1 METAVAVGMST
12 SMMILIS
19 VLLFLYRKLI
29 FRSAELGE
37 VLVTRALDVVDE
49 SSATYV
55 NKVYIMNAQLRN
67 EQAKEISEIDILVSN
82 KDIMDMLNA
91 KREETK
97 AKKEHQLNN

>member
-12 SMMILIS
+12 SMMVLIG

-37 VLVTRALDVVDE
+37 ILVTRALDVVDE

-55 NKVYIMNAQLRN
+55 NKVYIMNAQTRN
-67 EQAKEISEIDILVSN
+67 EQAKEIAEIELIVSN
-82 KDIMDMLNA
+82 KDIMEMLQA
-91 KREETK
+91 KQAK
-97 AKKEHQLNN
+97 AKPKPKA

>member
-12 SMMILIS
+12 SMMVIIG

-37 VLVTRALDVVDE
+37 ILVTRALDVVDE

-55 NKVYIMNAQLRN
+55 NKVYIMNAQTRN
-67 EQAKEISEIDILVSN
+67 EQAKEIAEIELIVSN
-82 KDIMDMLNA
+82 KDIMEMLQA
-91 KREETK
+91 KQAK
-97 AKKEHQLNN
+97 AKAKPQPKA

>member
-12 SMMILIS
+12 TMMALIG
-19 VLLFLYRKLI
+19 VLMFLYRKLI

-55 NKVYIMNAQLRN
+55 NKVFIMNAQTRN
-67 EQAKEISEIDILVSN
+67 EQAKEIAEIDLIVSN
-82 KDIMDMLNA
+82 KDIMEMLQSKTRA
-91 KREETK
+91 KSKPAAK
-97 AKKEHQLNN
+97 A

>member
-12 SMMILIS
+12 SMMVLIG

-37 VLVTRALDVVDE
+37 ILVTRALDVVDE

-55 NKVYIMNAQLRN
+55 NKVYIMNAQTRN
-67 EQAKEISEIDILVSN
+67 EQAKEIAEIELIVSN
-82 KDIMDMLNA
+82 KDIMEMLQA
-91 KREETK
+91 KQSK
-97 AKKEHQLNN
+97 AKVKPQPRA

>member
-12 SMMILIS
+12 SMMVLIG

-55 NKVYIMNAQLRN
+55 NKVYIMNAQTRN
-67 EQAKEISEIDILVSN
+67 EQAKEIAEIELIVSN
-82 KDIMDMLNA
+82 KDIMEMLQA
-91 KREETK
+91 KQAK
-97 AKKEHQLNN
+97 AKVKPQPEA

>member
-1 METAVAVGMST
+1 MEEAVAVGMST
-12 SMMILIS
+12 SMMMLIG

-55 NKVYIMNAQLRN
+55 NKVHIMNSQLRA
-67 EQAKEISEIDILVSN
+67 EQAKEIAEIDILVSN
-82 KDIMDMLNA
+82 KDIMDMLQA
-91 KREETK
+91 KQQAK
-97 AKKEHQLNN
+97 AKAAKPQPKA

>member
-12 SMMILIS
+12 SMMVLIG

-55 NKVYIMNAQLRN
+55 NKVYIMNAQTRN
-67 EQAKEISEIDILVSN
+67 EQAKEIAEIELIVSN
-82 KDIMDMLNA
+82 KDIMDMLQA
-91 KREETK
+91 KQAESKTK
-97 AKKEHQLNN
+97 AKAKVA

>member
-12 SMMILIS
+12 SMMMLIGI
-19 VLLFLYRKLI
+19 LLFVYRKLI

-37 VLVTRALDVVDE
+37 VIVTRVLDVVDD
-49 SSATYV
+49 SSGTYV
-55 NKVYIMNAQLRN
+55 SKVHIMNSQLRA
-67 EQAKEISEIDILVSN
+67 EQAKEIAEIDILVSN

-97 AKKEHQLNN
+97 AKRASAK

>member
-1 METAVAVGMST
+1 MEAAVVVGMST
-12 SMMILIS
+12 SMMVLIG

-55 NKVYIMNAQLRN
+55 NKVYIMNAQTRN
-67 EQAKEISEIDILVSN
+67 EQAKEIAEIELIVSN
-82 KDIMDMLNA
+82 KDIMEMLQA
-91 KREETK
+91 KQAK
-97 AKKEHQLNN
+97 AKAKPQPKA

>member
-12 SMMILIS
+12 SMMVLIG

-37 VLVTRALDVVDE
+37 ILVTRALDVVDE

-55 NKVYIMNAQLRN
+55 NKVHIMNSQLRA
-67 EQAKEISEIDILVSN
+67 EQAKEIAEIDILVSN
-82 KDIMDMLNA
+82 KDIMDMLKA
-91 KREETK
+91 KQAEAKTK
-97 AKKEHQLNN
+97 AKPKA

>member
-1 METAVAVGMST
+1 MEEAVAVGMST
-12 SMMILIS
+12 SMMMLIGI
-19 VLLFLYRKLI
+19 LLFVYRKLI

-37 VLVTRALDVVDE
+37 VVVTRVLDVVDD

-55 NKVYIMNAQLRN
+55 NKVHIMNSQLRA
-67 EQAKEISEIDILVSN
+67 EQAKEIAEIDILVSN

-97 AKKEHQLNN
+97 AKRASAK

>member
-12 SMMILIS
+12 SMMVLIG

-55 NKVYIMNAQLRN
+55 NKVYIMNAQTRN
-67 EQAKEISEIDILVSN
+67 EQAKEIAEIDILVSN
-82 KDIMDMLNA
+82 KDIMDMLSA

-97 AKKEHQLNN
+97 TKPKAKVA

>member
-12 SMMILIS
+12 SMMVLIG

-37 VLVTRALDVVDE
+37 ILVTRALDVVDE

-55 NKVYIMNAQLRN
+55 NKVYIMNAQTRN
-67 EQAKEISEIDILVSN
+67 EQAKEIAEIELIVSN
-82 KDIMDMLNA
+82 KDIMDMLQA
-91 KREETK
+91 KQAEAKTKPK
-97 AKKEHQLNN
+97 AKVA

>member
-12 SMMILIS
+12 SMMVLIG

-37 VLVTRALDVVDE
+37 ILVTRALDVVDE

-55 NKVYIMNAQLRN
+55 NKVYIMNAQTRN
-67 EQAKEISEIDILVSN
+67 EQAKEIAEIELIVSN
-82 KDIMDMLNA
+82 KDIMEMLQA
-91 KREETK
+91 KQAK
-97 AKKEHQLNN
+97 AKAKPQPKA

>member
-12 SMMILIS
+12 SMMVLIG

-37 VLVTRALDVVDE
+37 ILVTRALDVVDE

-55 NKVYIMNAQLRN
+55 NKVHIMNSQLRA
-67 EQAKEISEIDILVSN
+67 EQAKEIAEIELIVSN
-82 KDIMDMLNA
+82 KDIMEMLQA
-91 KREETK
+91 KQAK
-97 AKKEHQLNN
+97 AKPKPQPKA

>member
-12 SMMILIS
+12 GMMVLIG

-67 EQAKEISEIDILVSN
+67 EQAKEISEIDLIVSN
-82 KDIMDMLNA
+82 KDIMELLQA
-91 KREETK
+91 KRKSSTK
-97 AKKEHQLNN
+97 PQPTK